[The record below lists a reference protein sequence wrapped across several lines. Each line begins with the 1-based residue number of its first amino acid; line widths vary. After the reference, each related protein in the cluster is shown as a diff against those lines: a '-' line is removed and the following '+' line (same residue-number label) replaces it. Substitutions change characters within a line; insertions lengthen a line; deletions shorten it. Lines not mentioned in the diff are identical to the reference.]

1 MGAIWGIINCGK
13 NADIDNRI
21 KAINDEYARK
31 VSFDRYD
38 YVSRDKATFGCGII
52 EITDEDALETMP
64 IVDEKEGI
72 VFVADCM
79 LDNRDELIEALDIKE
94 SCSDG
99 FIAYKSYLKWGQDCA
114 KYLLGSFSIAIWD
127 EKNEKL
133 ILMSDYTSSRCLYYY
148 KTDDSIYFST
158 LLSPIQKAV
167 SYIDINENYIKDF
180 LLISFSNIYNSPGET
195 HLKDVYL
202 LRPARRLTFLAEELI
217 EEKYWNIE
225 DTSLDLSGKNKDEI
239 LNTFMGIYDTCIKSA
254 IRSNK
259 EIAVTLSAGLDSS
272 SIAALAC
279 KNLGSKTLHSYTY
292 VPFEKVKRK
301 KSSNSI
307 IDESEIVYE
316 IADMYPNIKTNMLTN
331 EGKNAFEDI
340 EELLS
345 ISEMPFKTAPFANF
359 LEICRKAKE
368 DGCNVVLEGAYGNTS
383 LSFGELENILYNFY
397 KKKDS
402 ASIVKYCSNYC
413 MHENIE
419 MTPYMMKHL
428 NSFKNYD
435 DFVKAGGSVFD
446 NFVPDTLY
454 ISSKIL
460 KDYNL
465 KERLSQD
472 KRSMLSGVYFTEN
485 EYKDYLLSETLQMNL
500 GVFNTKFA
508 LSTGIM
514 IKDPTKDK
522 RLLEFCYKLPFEYFA
537 YEGCQRFLIREGFK
551 DLLPK
556 SVTNN
561 WSGRGLQLADWMER
575 ISRDWDGL
583 KFKLIEIINATKLS
597 EDIIQ
602 KKDIL
607 EFIKNFNPMDEGLQ
621 SNMISVFVIINVTI
635 LLEMFTE
642 TKIHDRVSL
651 EIFINEKVT
660 GGNSNENLDERRAY
674 GIRYRRDSVYR

>member
-1 MGAIWGIINCGK
+1 MGAIWGIISCGK

-52 EITDEDALETMP
+52 EITDEDALELMP
-64 IVDEKEGI
+64 IVDEKAGI
-72 VFVADCM
+72 AFVADCM

-94 SCSDG
+94 ECADG

-148 KTDDSIYFST
+148 KIDDYIYFST

-167 SYIDINENYIKDF
+167 GHIDINENYIKDF
-180 LLISFSNIYNSPGET
+180 LLTSYANIYNAPGET
-195 HLKDVYL
+195 HLKDVFL
-202 LRPARRLTFLAEELI
+202 IRPARRLAFFKDELI
-217 EEKYWNIE
+217 EEIYWNIE
-225 DTSLDLSGKNKDEI
+225 ETGLDLSGKNKDEI
-239 LNTFMGIYDTCIKSA
+239 LETFMKVYDTCVKSA
-254 IRSNK
+254 IRTNK
-259 EIAVTLSAGLDSS
+259 EVAVTLSAGLDSS

-279 KNLGSKTLHSYTY
+279 KNLGDKTLHSYTY
-292 VPFEKVKRK
+292 VPSEKIDRK
-301 KSSNSI
+301 ISSDRI
-307 IDESEIVYE
+307 IDESGIVYE
-316 IADMYPNIKTNMLTN
+316 IADMYPNIKTKMLTN

-340 EELLS
+340 DEVLS

-359 LEICRKAKE
+359 LEICRKANE
-368 DGCNVVLEGAYGNTS
+368 DGCKVLLEGAYGNTS

-413 MHENIE
+413 EHENIE

-428 NSFKNYD
+428 NSFNNYD
-435 DFVKAGGSVFD
+435 SFIEAGGTVLD
-446 NFVPDTLY
+446 KFVPDNLFV
-454 ISSKIL
+454 SREIL

-465 KERLSQD
+465 MERLSLD
-472 KRSMLSGVYFTEN
+472 KRSMLSGAYFTEK
-485 EYKDYLLSETLQMNL
+485 EYKDFLLSETLQMNL

-522 RLLEFCYKLPFEYFA
+522 RMLEFCYKLPFEYFA
-537 YEGCQRFLIREGFK
+537 YEGCQRFLVREGFK

-556 SVTNN
+556 SVINN
-561 WSGRGLQLADWMER
+561 WSKRGLQLADWMER
-575 ISRDWDGL
+575 IGRDWDSL
-583 KFKLIEIINATKLS
+583 KLKLTKLINDTKLS

-602 KKDIL
+602 KKDL
-607 EFIKNFNPMDEGLQ
+607 LAFIKAFNPMDEGLQ
-621 SNMISVFVIINVTI
+621 SHMKSVFAIINVTT
-635 LLEMFTE
+635 LLEMFT
-642 TKIHDRVSL
+642 
-651 EIFINEKVT
+651 
-660 GGNSNENLDERRAY
+660 
-674 GIRYRRDSVYR
+674 